1 MAVLK
6 TRISNKIDTTA
17 NWNNTINFIPLKGEL
32 IIYSDTNQLK
42 IGDGVTKVQ
51 DLPFFDTVEVIDLV
65 QPSNNS
71 PIGG

>member
-1 MAVLK
+1 MTVLK

-51 DLPFFDTVEVIDLV
+51 YLPFFDTVEVIDLV

>member
-6 TRISNKIDTTA
+6 TRISNKIDTTT

-51 DLPFFDTVEVIDLV
+51 DLPFFDTVEVINLV
-65 QPSNNS
+65 NS

>member
-17 NWNNTINFIPLKGEL
+17 NWNSTTNFIPLKGEL
-32 IIYSDTNQLK
+32 IIYSDPNQLK

-51 DLPFFDTVEVIDLV
+51 DLPFFDAVEVINLV

-71 PIGG
+71 PIGK